1 MTTPTTPAGST
12 GATGSPA
19 PAVPAA
25 PAGSRQRWLAQT
37 RFETMTILGHGEQLL
52 VALVL
57 PVLALVGLALTDVPD
72 LGAGRR
78 IDVATAGVL
87 ALAVVSTA
95 FTGQA
100 IATGFDRRQGVLRF
114 LGVSPLGREG
124 LLAGKLGAVGLVILL
139 QLVLLG
145 GVGTVL
151 GWRPQPSGVLPAL
164 VTVALGAAAF
174 LALAMLLAG
183 TVRAEGVLALANL
196 VWVLLLGLG
205 ILLPTARLPEAVQG
219 LARALPSGA
228 LGDGLRL
235 ALVEGG
241 WPLGQWAVLALWS
254 AVAGAAAARWFR
266 WSD

>member
-1 MTTPTTPAGST
+1 MTSPSAAAGPTTP
-12 GATGSPA
+12 
-19 PAVPAA
+19 VD
-25 PAGSRQRWLAQT
+25 PAGPASRRQRWVAQT
-37 RFETMTILGHGEQLL
+37 RFETATILGHGEQLL

-57 PVLALVGLALTDVPD
+57 PALALVGLALTDVPD

-114 LGVSPLGREG
+114 LGVSPLGRRG
-124 LLAGKLGAVGLVILL
+124 LIAGKLGAVGLVIVV
-139 QLVLLG
+139 QLVVLG
-145 GVGTVL
+145 VVAAVL
-151 GWRPQPSGVLPAL
+151 GWRPEPSGLLPAL
-164 VTVALGAAAF
+164 VTVVLGAAAF

-196 VWVLLLGLG
+196 VWVVLLGLG
-205 ILLPTARLPEAVQG
+205 ILLPTARLPEGLQA

-228 LGDGLRL
+228 LGDGMRL

-241 WPLGQWAVLALWS
+241 WPLGPWVVLAVW
-254 AVAGAAAARWFR
+254 AAAAGLAAARWFR

>member
-1 MTTPTTPAGST
+1 MTTSTPPPAHDVPTGPATPS
-12 GATGSPA
+12 
-19 PAVPAA
+19 
-25 PAGSRQRWLAQT
+25 QRWLAQT
-37 RFETMTILGHGEQLL
+37 RFETATILGHGEQLL

-124 LLAGKLGAVGLVILL
+124 LIAGKLGAVGLVIVV
-139 QLVLLG
+139 QLVVLG
-145 GVGTVL
+145 GVAAVL
-151 GWRPQPSGVLPAL
+151 GWRPELSGVVPAL
-164 VTVALGAAAF
+164 VTVVLGAAAF

-196 VWVLLLGLG
+196 VWVVLLGLG
-205 ILLPTARLPEAVQG
+205 ILLPTARLPEG
-219 LARALPSGA
+219 LRALAQVLPSGA

-241 WPLGQWAVLALWS
+241 WPLGQWLVLAVW
-254 AVAGAAAARWFR
+254 AAAAGLAAARWFR

>member
-1 MTTPTTPAGST
+1 MS
-12 GATGSPA
+12 A
-19 PAVPAA
+19 PATP
-25 PAGSRQRWLAQT
+25 GRRWLAQT
-37 RFETMTILGHGEQLL
+37 RFETATILGHGEQLL

-72 LGAGRR
+72 LGDGRR

-100 IATGFDRRQGVLRF
+100 IATGFDRRQGVLRL

-124 LLAGKLGAVGLVILL
+124 LIAGKLGAVGFVIVV
-139 QLVLLG
+139 QLVVLG
-145 GVGTVL
+145 AVAAVL
-151 GWRPQPSGVLPAL
+151 GWRPNPSGLLPAL
-164 VTVALGAAAF
+164 VTVALGGAAF

-183 TVRAEGVLALANL
+183 TVRAEAVLALANL

-205 ILLPTARLPEAVQG
+205 ILLPTERLPDGIRSVAG
-219 LARALPSGA
+219 ALPSGA
-228 LGDGLRL
+228 LGDGMRVS
-235 ALVEGG
+235 LVEGG
-241 WPLGQWAVLALWS
+241 WPLGPWLVLTVWAL
-254 AVAGAAAARWFR
+254 VAGLAAARWFR

>member
-1 MTTPTTPAGST
+1 MSTPTGAGT
-12 GATGSPA
+12 
-19 PAVPAA
+19 PAA
-25 PAGSRQRWLAQT
+25 PATPRQRWLAQT
-37 RFETMTILGHGEQLL
+37 RFETATILGHGEQLL

-57 PVLALVGLALTDVPD
+57 PVLALLGLALTDVPD
-72 LGAGRR
+72 LGPGRR

-114 LGVSPLGREG
+114 LGAGPLGREG
-124 LLAGKLGAVGLVILL
+124 LIGGKLGAVGLVVLV
-139 QLVLLG
+139 QLVVLG
-145 GVGTVL
+145 GVAAVL
-151 GWRPQPSGVLPAL
+151 GWRPDPSGVLPAL
-164 VTVALGAAAF
+164 VTVSLGAAAF

-183 TVRAEGVLALANL
+183 TVRAEAVLALANL

-205 ILLPTARLPEAVQG
+205 ILLPTARLPEGVQG

-228 LGDGLRL
+228 LGDGLRRS
-235 ALVEGG
+235 LVEGE
-241 WPLGQWAVLALWS
+241 WPFGPWVVLVLWALA
-254 AVAGAAAARWFR
+254 AGLAAARWFR

>member
-1 MTTPTTPAGST
+1 MSTPPAATTST
-12 GATGSPA
+12 GPAT
-19 PAVPAA
+19 
-25 PAGSRQRWLAQT
+25 SRRRWLAQA
-37 RFETMTILGHGEQLL
+37 RFETATILGHGEQLL

-57 PVLALVGLALTDVPD
+57 PALALVGLALTDVPD
-72 LGAGRR
+72 LGPGRR

-124 LLAGKLGAVGLVILL
+124 LIAGKLGAVGLVIAV
-139 QLVLLG
+139 QLVVLG
-145 GVGTVL
+145 VVAAVL
-151 GWRPQPSGVLPAL
+151 GWRPEVSGVVPAL
-164 VTVALGAAAF
+164 VTVVLGAAAF

-196 VWVLLLGLG
+196 VWVVLLGLG
-205 ILLPTARLPEAVQG
+205 ILLPTDRLPEGLQT

-241 WPLGQWAVLALWS
+241 WPIGPWLVLALW
-254 AVAGAAAARWFR
+254 AVAAGLAAARWFR

>member
-1 MTTPTTPAGST
+1 MTTTPP
-12 GATGSPA
+12 PA
-19 PAVPAA
+19 RSQVSAA
-25 PAGSRQRWLAQT
+25 PASPARRWLAQAA
-37 RFETMTILGHGEQLL
+37 FETATILRHGEQLL

-57 PVLALVGLALTDVPD
+57 PALALLALSLTDVPD
-72 LGAGRR
+72 LGPSRR
-78 IDVATAGVL
+78 VDLATAGVL

-100 IATGFDRRQGVLRF
+100 IATGFDRRHGVLRF

-124 LLAGKLGAVGLVILL
+124 LLLGKLGAVGAVIAL
-139 QLVLLG
+139 QVVVLG
-145 GVGTVL
+145 SMAAFL
-151 GWRPQPSGVLPAL
+151 GWRPAVAGLLPAL

-205 ILLPTARLPEAVQG
+205 VLLPTDRLPESLTT
-219 LARALPSGA
+219 LAALLPSGA
-228 LGDGLRL
+228 LGDGLRHS
-235 ALVEGG
+235 LVDGG
-241 WPLGQWAVLALWS
+241 WPLTQWLVLCAWAV
-254 AVAGAAAARWFR
+254 VAGAGAARWFR

>member
-1 MTTPTTPAGST
+1 MSSPI
-12 GATGSPA
+12 SPA
-19 PAVPAA
+19 PATVPG
-25 PAGSRQRWLAQT
+25 PATGPATPVQRWLAQA

-57 PVLALVGLALTDVPD
+57 PAMALVGLALSDVPD
-72 LGAGRR
+72 LGPGRR

-100 IATGFDRRQGVLRF
+100 IATGFDRRYGVLRF
-114 LGVSPLGREG
+114 LGASPLGRDG
-124 LLAGKLGAVGLVILL
+124 LILGKLGAVGVVITV
-139 QLVLLG
+139 QLVVLG
-145 GVGTVL
+145 GLAAVL
-151 GWRPQPSGVLPAL
+151 GWRPEATGLVPAL

-174 LALAMLLAG
+174 LALGLLLAG

-196 VWVLLLGLG
+196 AWVLLLGLG
-205 ILLPTARLPEAVQG
+205 VLLPTDRLPDAVQG
-219 LARALPSGA
+219 LARLLPSGA

-235 ALVEGG
+235 ALVEGH
-241 WPLGQWAVLALWS
+241 WPLAQWLVLLVWAGL
-254 AVAGAAAARWFR
+254 AGAATVRWFR

>member
-1 MTTPTTPAGST
+1 MTTPTAPSVPSGPATS
-12 GATGSPA
+12 A
-19 PAVPAA
+19 
-25 PAGSRQRWLAQT
+25 QRWLAQT
-37 RFETMTILGHGEQLL
+37 RFETATILGHGEQLL

-57 PVLALVGLALTDVPD
+57 PVLALVGMALTDVPD
-72 LGAGRR
+72 LGPGRR

-114 LGVSPLGREG
+114 LGVGPLGREG
-124 LLAGKLGAVGLVILL
+124 LIAGKLGAVGLVILV
-139 QLVLLG
+139 QLVVLG
-145 GVGTVL
+145 GVAAVL
-151 GWRPQPSGVLPAL
+151 GWRPEPAGVLPAL
-164 VTVALGAAAF
+164 VTVGLGAAAF

-205 ILLPTARLPEAVQG
+205 ILLPTDRLPDGVAG
-219 LARALPSGA
+219 LARVLPSGA
-228 LGDGLRL
+228 LGDGMRL

-241 WPLGQWAVLALWS
+241 WPLAQWLVLAGWTL
-254 AVAGAAAARWFR
+254 AAGLGAARWFR

>member
-1 MTTPTTPAGST
+1 MTAPSLPASST
-12 GATGSPA
+12 GPATT
-19 PAVPAA
+19 
-25 PAGSRQRWLAQT
+25 RQRWLAQT
-37 RFETMTILGHGEQLL
+37 RFEAATILLHGEQLL

-57 PVLALVGLALTDVPD
+57 PVLALLGLALTDVPD
-72 LGAGRR
+72 LGPGRR

-100 IATGFDRRQGVLRF
+100 IATGFDRRQGVLRL

-124 LLAGKLGAVGLVILL
+124 LIAGKLGAVGLVVLV
-139 QLVLLG
+139 QLVVLG
-145 GVGTVL
+145 GVGAVL
-151 GWRPQPSGVLPAL
+151 GWRPDPSGVLPAL
-164 VTVALGAAAF
+164 VTVALGATAF

-205 ILLPTARLPEAVQG
+205 VLLPTDRLPGGLQALARL
-219 LARALPSGA
+219 LPSGA

-241 WPLGQWAVLALWS
+241 WPLGPWLVLLLWAA
-254 AVAGAAAARWFR
+254 AAGVAAARWFR